1 MTDIVDQT
9 TRSRMMGSIRG
20 RDTKPEMRLRRSLHA
35 KGFRYR
41 LHVPGL
47 PGRPDLVFPKH
58 NAAVFVHGCFWHRH
72 EGCRYTTTPS
82 TRKEFW
88 REKFEANMRRD
99 RDAQTAL
106 LQSGWRVAIVWECAL
121 KSSIADKRVAELEAW
136 LRLGTQTFME
146 IGEPT
151 ARGNEATSSKL

>member
-1 MTDIVDQT
+1 MTDIVDQA

-20 RDTKPEMRLRRSLHA
+20 KDTKPEMLLRRSLHA

-58 NAAVFVHGCFWHRH
+58 NAVVFVHGCFWHRH
-72 EGCRYTTTPS
+72 KACRYTTTPS
-82 TRKEFW
+82 TRSEFW
-88 REKFEANMRRD
+88 REKFEANMQRD
-99 RDAQTAL
+99 IDAQAAL
-106 LQSGWRVAIVWECAL
+106 LQAGWRVAIVWECAL
-121 KSSIADKRVAELEAW
+121 KSSIAEKLVAELESW
-136 LRLGTQTFME
+136 LREDTGGFLE

-151 ARGNEATSSKL
+151 ASGNEATSSKP